1 MSHGFGNWAVRG
13 KGEGGVPSILG
24 STSTDR
30 NVPESHEKANKK
42 KNDSKTKNHQK
53 AEIIIEKRKTFGIYQ
68 IFINGTV
75 RDKSDIL

>member
-1 MSHGFGNWAVRG
+1 MGIGLYGGRG
-13 KGEGGVPSILG
+13 RGACHPFWG

-53 AEIIIEKRKTFGIYQ
+53 AEIIIVKRKTFGINQ